1 MIVSVFRSAVRG
13 IPFPAVPR
21 GTRAAVLGLAL
32 AGLLGCAG
40 RVDVERET
48 AALAAVRDLHRQ
60 AHFNA
65 DAELLVSTWAD
76 DFRSIDSGAVSRPS
90 KRESV
95 AGFQDY
101 LSNSTFVAWDDIDP
115 PIVRISGDGA
125 MAYVIVTKRVVLRSR
140 AAADTT
146 AAEESTFAWL
156 ETWEKEE
163 GAWKLKALAS
173 TRKG

>member
-1 MIVSVFRSAVRG
+1 MNVNVFRSAAAAMLL
-13 IPFPAVPR
+13 AVV
-21 GTRAAVLGLAL
+21 A
-32 AGLLGCAG
+32 GCAG
-40 RVDVERET
+40 VDVERET
-48 AALAAVRDLHRQ
+48 AALNAVRELHRK

-76 DFRSIDSGAVSRPS
+76 DFHLIDAGAVTKPP
-90 KRESV
+90 KRESI

-101 LSNSTFVAWDDIDP
+101 LSSSSFLAWDDIDP
-115 PIVRISGDGA
+115 PIVRMSGDGK
-125 MAYVIVTKRVVLRSR
+125 MAYVIVTKRVMLRPR

-146 AAEESTFAWL
+146 RTEESVFAWL

-163 GAWKLKALAS
+163 GAWKLKALAT